1 MKLKSTKTLT
11 IDQLRAQGANAPI
24 WALNGTNELLGQ
36 MGELHLSVPKQNGAR
51 TDPLVLFATW
61 LPANLTNQIP
71 RQQLLDSAEFLNAVN
86 NGSIVLITPEFAQQ
100 LMTEDGAIEEQER
113 VTCMRNVAKN
123 ALAGRL
129 QSKDNVS
136 VEGLPSS
143 GAQDEDEGEETGVSV
158 AFQAL
163 AESIRDKNDVSAL
176 NVLRNRSLT
185 SQEKKFLRASGT
197 VTSESKPKCW
207 TYLRTSSANRS

>member
-1 MKLKSTKTLT
+1 MKLNSTKTLT
-11 IDQLRAQGANAPI
+11 IDQLRAQGANEPI

-61 LPANLTNQIP
+61 LPGNLTNQIP

-86 NGSIVLITPEFAQQ
+86 NGSIVPITPRFAQH
-100 LMTEDGAIEEQER
+100 LLEEDGAVEEQER
-113 VTCMRNVAKN
+113 VTRMRNVAKT
-123 ALAGRL
+123 ALAGRI

-136 VEGLPSS
+136 VEMLPTS
-143 GAQDEDEGEETGVSV
+143 GAPDEDEGEESGVSV
-158 AFQAL
+158 AFKAL

-185 SQEKKFLRASGT
+185 GQEKKFLRASGII
-197 VTSESKPKCW
+197 TSESKPKCW
-207 TYLRTSSANRS
+207 TYLRTSNAGR